1 MTLCEI
7 KAKSILRKMRHVDSW
22 FVSGSGLNL
31 YRGCAHDCAYCDGR
45 AEKYRVE
52 GEFGS
57 EIQVKV
63 NAVEVLRRELGQDR
77 PGQREFWPLTS
88 PGRGGFI
95 LLGGGVG
102 DSYQPVEARYG
113 IARQTLELFAEL
125 KIPVHVLTKSA
136 LVLRDADVLERIA
149 RSAGAL
155 VSFSLSSADDNL
167 SEVLEP
173 GATPPSERLRALAM
187 LKDCGI
193 AGGVFLMPVIPF
205 VADSERHIEAT
216 VAAAVSAGARYVLF
230 GGMTLKQG
238 RQKDHFLAALKK
250 FRPDLLPRYTDLY
263 PPPPEGRPDWGNAP
277 PDYYRRV
284 IRIFAAA
291 ARNNRVPPRIPLTL
305 FKDVVDGNDLV
316 TVLLNQIRDLQAM
329 AEKNLPARPVREL
342 TREIQAEGTCGLYER
357 LMSAYLPGT

>member
-1 MTLCEI
+1 MTLVEI
-7 KAKSILRKMRHVDSW
+7 KAKSILRKMSGIDSW
-22 FVSGSGLNL
+22 FVSSSGMNL

-63 NAVEVLRRELGQDR
+63 NAVEVLRRELGRDR
-77 PGQREFWPLTS
+77 PGQGEFWPLTS
-88 PGRGGFI
+88 PRRGGFV

-102 DSYQPVEARYG
+102 DSYQPVEARYR

-125 KIPVHVLTKSA
+125 KVPVHVLTKSA

-149 RSAGAL
+149 RTAGAL
-155 VSFSLSSADDNL
+155 VSFSLSSADDEL
-167 SEVLEP
+167 SAVFEP
-173 GATPPSERLRALAM
+173 GAPPPSERLRALAT
-187 LKDCGI
+187 LKERGI
-193 AGGVFLMPVIPF
+193 PGGVFLMPVIPF
-205 VADSERHIEAT
+205 VTDSQRHIEET

-238 RQKDHFLAALKK
+238 RQKEHFLATIGK
-250 FRPDLLPRYTDLY
+250 FQPDLLPRYAGLY
-263 PPPPEGRPDWGNAP
+263 PPPPAGRPDWGNAP

-305 FKDVVDGNDLV
+305 LKDVLVGNDLD
-316 TVLLNQIRDLQAM
+316 TVLRDQVRDLRAM
-329 AEKNLPARPVREL
+329 AEENLPAR
-342 TREIQAEGTCGLYER
+342 TDFDLYER
-357 LMSAYLPGT
+357 LMSAYMPVT